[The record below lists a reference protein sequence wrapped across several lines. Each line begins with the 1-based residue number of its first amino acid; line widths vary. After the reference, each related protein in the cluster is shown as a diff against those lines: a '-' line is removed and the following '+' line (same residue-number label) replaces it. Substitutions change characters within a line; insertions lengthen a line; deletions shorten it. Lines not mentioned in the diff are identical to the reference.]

1 MSYTQS
7 FFICPL
13 VKKTP
18 DPKAG
23 EKATASG
30 LLEERGQL
38 GGRCTEHACRC
49 ASLSHGTEQTAHIGG
64 SVTERRVIVGEL
76 HCNQFAPDTVA
87 MLVLLDPR
95 LDSHVDT
102 ATTVHFSSN
111 GLKRHRVRW
120 VHGLAISLDHLRG
133 TLIAGRQVHV
143 ARVAVIGLEG
153 LLVDLLFAATE
164 APQLAIREDHVH
176 DHKSVLSERLSH
188 EVFVPP
194 HELLKAGITL
204 GHQEVSVVRS
214 ANRTRDLVL
223 GALGFNKV
231 GERQTNVG

>member
-1 MSYTQS
+1 
-7 FFICPL
+7 
-13 VKKTP
+13 
-18 DPKAG
+18 
-23 EKATASG
+23 
-30 LLEERGQL
+30 
-38 GGRCTEHACRC
+38 
-49 ASLSHGTEQTAHIGG
+49 
-64 SVTERRVIVGEL
+64 
-76 HCNQFAPDTVA
+76 

-223 GALGFNKV
+223 GALRFNKE
-231 GERQTNVG
+231 GERQTNVGQKDDFRHDYSYGLRNERRQRLHRTTTHRAELSRRTHDHCWAGICPRRHSRVACQLDDQLTLHLELHLVSDLHLGAITLLP